1 MTTTIRAVAVDD
13 EPLALLRIRKALKRH
28 ADVDLVEEVSDGES
42 AVQRILDA
50 APDVLF
56 LDIHMPG
63 RDGFDVL
70 GALAPEQRPLVVFV
84 TAYDE
89 HAVRAFRVHATDYLI
104 KPFDDDRFDEM
115 MTNVRARLR
124 RGPDTLRQELHAL
137 LADLGIATGIGASHA
152 QRLRVTS
159 GQRTQ
164 FVAVAD
170 IRYLASDGNYVVIH
184 TTDAQHRIRTT
195 MKDLH
200 ELLDPATFVRV
211 HRGTVL
217 NLDYIREIQPWFSGD
232 YVAILKDGEQIRI
245 SRHYRDD
252 ILRTSF

>member
-1 MTTTIRAVAVDD
+1 MTATIRAVAVDD
-13 EPLALLRIRKALKRH
+13 EPLALLRIRKALQRH
-28 ADVDLVEEVSDGES
+28 ADVELVEEVGDGEA
-42 AVQRILDA
+42 AVQRIIDA

-70 GALAPEQRPLVVFV
+70 TALAPAQRPLVVFV

-115 MTNVRARLR
+115 MANVRARLR
-124 RGPDTLRQELHAL
+124 RGANVMRQELQAL
-137 LADLGIATGIGASHA
+137 LADLGVGSAHA
-152 QRLRVTS
+152 HRLRVTS

-164 FVAVAD
+164 FVSVAT

-184 TTDAQHRIRTT
+184 TTSDKHRIRAT
-195 MKDLH
+195 MKELH
-200 ELLDPATFVRV
+200 DVLDPATFVRV

-217 NLDYIREIQPWFSGD
+217 NLDYVREIQPWFSGD
-232 YVAILKDGEQIRI
+232 YVAILQDGEQIRI